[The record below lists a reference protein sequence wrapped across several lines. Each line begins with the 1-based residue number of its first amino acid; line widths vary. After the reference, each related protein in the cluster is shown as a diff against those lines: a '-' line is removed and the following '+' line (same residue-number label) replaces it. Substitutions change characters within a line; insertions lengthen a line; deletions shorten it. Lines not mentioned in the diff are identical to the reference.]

1 MYSQNE
7 INKLFTYWTYNSCMD
22 NFDQNI
28 KKIKFY
34 YLKMLP
40 LLSLQDSMM
49 ADPNLCLSIMQK

>member
-1 MYSQNE
+1 MKL
-7 INKLFTYWTYNSCMD
+7 INCLLTGHITVAWIT
-22 NFDQNI
+22 DQNI